1 MLVGISSCVSDM
13 STHRAQGYRG
23 GSQPYQA
30 AVAGVGLV
38 DGIGVLLAQLAHD
51 AGYPVV
57 VLGGEGVADE
67 AFELERA
74 ALALVVELVVEGF
87 SDIDVHGEV
96 AGRTSLHGAA
106 ASLSHLGVTACGVSG
121 AS

>member
-1 MLVGISSCVSDM
+1 M
-13 STHRAQGYRG
+13 STHRAQGYRSR
-23 GSQPYQA
+23 SQPDQT

-38 DGIGVLLAQLAHD
+38 DSIGVLLAQLAHD

-57 VLGGEGVADE
+57 VLGGEGIADE
-67 AFELERA
+67 AFELECA

-106 ASLSHLGVTACGVSG
+106 AGLSHLGVTACGVSG
-121 AS
+121 LS